1 MAMTKSKTWIVFV
14 AVLATLPTSDS
25 FILSSQPRFVSLQSL
40 RISPKLFTFK
50 ISLQSRNGKA
60 CVHMTTSPKAS
71 EKVSRLPPPQDLV
84 DEALR
89 KAEKLIQDAGGC
101 IDSLSFGAAWKEKY
115 PDFPR
120 ERFQGTQVSSFN
132 KLFKVMEFQTGRHGF

>member
-1 MAMTKSKTWIVFV
+1 
-14 AVLATLPTSDS
+14 
-25 FILSSQPRFVSLQSL
+25 
-40 RISPKLFTFK
+40 
-50 ISLQSRNGKA
+50 
-60 CVHMTTSPKAS
+60 MTTSPKAS

-120 ERFQGTQVSSFN
+120 ERFQGTKVSSFN
-132 KLFKVMEFQTGRHGF
+132 KLFKVI